1 METLSESED
10 TRVDASDAGT
20 EVAKVFPSKT
30 IVGLV
35 AVVALAEEG
44 IAIRLATAKSPVRT
58 IEIVLCDWDITLEF
72 ITNDIRFPSL
82 VHLVFIKLILGLGH
96 SIGS

>member
-1 METLSESED
+1 METLSESDE
-10 TRVDASDAGT
+10 TRVEASDAVT
-20 EVAKVFPSKT
+20 AVAKVFPSKT
-30 IVGLV
+30 MVGLA

-82 VHLVFIKLILGLGH
+82 VHLVFLNLTLGLGH

>member
-82 VHLVFIKLILGLGH
+82 VHLVFLNLTLGLGH

>member
-1 METLSESED
+1 VETLRESED

-44 IAIRLATAKSPVRT
+44 IAIRLAIAKSPVRT
-58 IEIVLCDWDITLEF
+58 IEMVLCDCDITLEF
-72 ITNDIRFPSL
+72 IAIDIRFPSL
-82 VHLVFIKLILGLGH
+82 VHLVFLKLTLGLGH